1 MTTVRHLEKLW
12 NSKTYERL
20 VRELLN
26 GRPENSL
33 RLASELT
40 TPLAAAALALIRL
53 DELDQ
58 SHVPLAG
65 KLLRT
70 ILLSQDAD
78 GGWTD
83 PMTTALCLRA
93 LLANRGHGLSIERGF
108 SYLANLQK
116 PEGIWPREPIRRL
129 PADAFASAF
138 VLYQLGSVDRFR
150 AAVRFA
156 NAIAWFDAHGPAQ
169 DPESRRLWDHAR
181 LRARVN
187 PRLAL
192 QVATLWS

>member
-12 NSKTYERL
+12 QSKTYAKL
-20 VRELLN
+20 VRELLS
-26 GRPENSL
+26 GRPESSL
-33 RLASELT
+33 RLASELI

-70 ILLSQDAD
+70 ILLSQHAD
-78 GGWTD
+78 GGWSD

-93 LLANRGHGLSIERGF
+93 LLANCGDGLSIERGF
-108 SYLANLQK
+108 TYLANLQK

-129 PADAFASAF
+129 PADAFVSAF

-150 AAVRFA
+150 AAVRFT
-156 NAIAWFDAHGPAQ
+156 NAVGWFEAHGSAQ
-169 DPESRRLWDHAR
+169 DPESRRLWDHAK

-187 PRLAL
+187 PRPAL
-192 QVATLWS
+192 QATTLWS

>member
-12 NSKTYERL
+12 QSKAYTKL
-20 VRELLN
+20 VRELLA

-53 DELDQ
+53 DELGQ
-58 SHVPLAG
+58 SHVALAG

-78 GGWTD
+78 GGWSE
-83 PMTTALCLRA
+83 PMTSTLCLRA
-93 LLANRGHGLSIERGF
+93 LLTGRGDGVSIERGF
-108 SYLANLQK
+108 TYLANLQK
-116 PEGIWPREPIRRL
+116 PQGIWPREPIRRL
-129 PADAFASAF
+129 PADAFVSAF
-138 VLYQLGSVDRFR
+138 VLYQLGAIDRFR
-150 AAVRFA
+150 SAVRFPD
-156 NAIAWFDAHGPAQ
+156 AIAWFEANERAL

-181 LRARVN
+181 LRARIIARPARAV
-187 PRLAL
+187 PI
-192 QVATLWS
+192 LWS